1 MREKNEITGYAAV
14 ENGMIHIPK
23 VYLPEGV
30 ELRFRLELD
39 GEFEIAFFLDKAE
52 NDIFEDEEI
61 CCECEG
67 CPEADKCDCNGGY

>member
-1 MREKNEITGYAAV
+1 MKEKNEITGYAEV

-23 VYLPEGV
+23 VYMLEGV
-30 ELRFRLELD
+30 ELKFRLELD

-67 CPEADKCDCNGGY
+67 CLEADKCDRNGGY